1 MLPKTF
7 KTLILF
13 VLFAAALVS
22 FNASP
27 VGAQTVDTKVLQDK
41 VDPLIKQGNLIEAL
55 PILEKLALLEPNNSE
70 THLTLGFALLAK
82 TRTVTDENEIT
93 QLLIRARKSFVRA
106 KQLGNTEPKLDAF
119 IEGIPENGLI
129 RKETPNTEVEK
140 LMVEAETFF
149 AQGKMD
155 EALKKYQ
162 KAFQLDPTL
171 YNAALYSGDVY
182 VKREDYPNAETWYQ
196 KAIQVDPLRETA
208 YRYSATPLMRQKKYE
223 QARDRYIE
231 AYFNE
236 PFNKL
241 AVGGLVQWSQ
251 VTGIQLGHP
260 KIDIPASVGS
270 GKNGEVNITL
280 GMGEDNGDG
289 SFAWTV
295 YGLSR
300 ATWQTSKEGLG
311 TDFKKAYPNETV
323 YRHSLAEELAALK
336 TTVTVLK
343 ESMSSEKK
351 SIKKLNPQLASLIK
365 LHDEDLLEPYILL
378 VMADQ
383 GIFQD
388 YAPYLKQNRDKMR
401 RYVVQYVVNGGGK

>member
-1 MLPKTF
+1 MLPNTF
-7 KTLILF
+7 KTLT
-13 VLFAAALVS
+13 LFALFAVALVS
-22 FNASP
+22 FNASS
-27 VGAQTVDTKVLQDK
+27 VGAQTEEAKQLHNTVE
-41 VDPLIKQGNLIEAL
+41 PLIKQGKHIDAL
-55 PILEKLALLEPNNSE
+55 PLLERLTQIEPDNSYNQL
-70 THLTLGFALLAK
+70 HLGFALWAK
-82 TRTVTDENEIT
+82 ARTVSDKVEIQ
-93 QLLIRARKSFVRA
+93 QLFERARKAFIRA

-119 IEGIPENGLI
+119 IEMPTDRDLPSFTKNAD
-129 RKETPNTEVEK
+129 TEK
-140 LMVEAETFF
+140 LMQEAETYF

-162 KAFQLDPTL
+162 KAFELDPRL
-171 YNAALYSGDVY
+171 YYAALFSGDVY
-182 VKREDYPNAETWYQ
+182 VHKEDYPNAETWYQ
-196 KAIQVDPLRETA
+196 KAIQIDPLIETA
-208 YRYSATPLMRQKKYE
+208 YRYSATPLMKQKKYE

-231 AYFNE
+231 AYISE

-241 AVGGLVQWSQ
+241 AVGGLVQWAQ
-251 VTGIQLGHP
+251 ATGAQLGHP

-280 GMGEDNGDG
+280 GMGGDKADG

-300 ATWQTSKEGLG
+300 ATWQTGKEGLG

-351 SIKKLNPQLASLIK
+351 SIKKLNPQLANLVK
-365 LHDEDLLEPYILL
+365 LHDEGLLEPYILL
-378 VMADQ
+378 VMADR

-388 YAPYLKQNRDKMR
+388 YVPYLKQNRDKMR